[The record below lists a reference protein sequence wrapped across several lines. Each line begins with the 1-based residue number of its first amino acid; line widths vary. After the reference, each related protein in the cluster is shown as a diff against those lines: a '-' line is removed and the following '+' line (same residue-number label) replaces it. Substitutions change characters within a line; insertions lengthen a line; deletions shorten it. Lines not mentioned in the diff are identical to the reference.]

1 MLPLAKRVI
10 KTIGKKKIMSI
21 KRVILVNHSRL
32 LLEMFQRAL
41 DKAEGLEVVQ
51 EIINNEELPFA
62 IQRFC
67 PDWVILSL
75 PISDSL
81 LNWISIFMQ
90 SDPSVRFILLSEDRP
105 NITMRWQMT
114 SEQDLSDIS
123 LKEFIYVLEKD
134 LQNI

>member
-51 EIINNEELPFA
+51 EIINSEELPFA